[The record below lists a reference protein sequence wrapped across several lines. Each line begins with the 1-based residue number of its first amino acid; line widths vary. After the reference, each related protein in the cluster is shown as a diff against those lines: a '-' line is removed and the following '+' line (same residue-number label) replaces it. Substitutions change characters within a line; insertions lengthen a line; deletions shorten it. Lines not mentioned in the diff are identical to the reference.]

1 MTLLRPLRWFL
12 CHQVLGPII
21 VSIVQMIKD
30 TIVVFFLFLNIFIAF
45 SVGIYSMFK
54 PFCVKPRENATIF
67 NETNS
72 DNFTMQNATIFDETN
87 SDNFTMHQDDFKF
100 FSGVMH
106 VMFWRILDPG
116 QPRYVTIVHGGG
128 NDTNDSDEM
137 VFNKVSHQFSHLVG
151 IFLFGLYQ
159 IILIVLFIN
168 TLIAMMNTTFL
179 KIWESSDVQWK
190 FSKGKAGIEVIL

>member
-12 CHQVLGPII
+12 CCQVLGPLI

-30 TIVVFFLFLNIFIAF
+30 TMVVFFLFLNVFIAF

-54 PFCVKPRENATIF
+54 PFCVKPGKNAT
-67 NETNS
+67 NY
-72 DNFTMQNATIFDETN
+72 DDLETN
-87 SDNFTMHQDDFKF
+87 SDNFTMHQDDFQT

-116 QPRYVTIVHGGG
+116 QPRYVTIVQGGG
-128 NDTNDSDEM
+128 KDTNDSDEM
-137 VFNKVSHQFSHLVG
+137 DFNKVSHQFSHLVG
-151 IFLFGLYQ
+151 VFLFGLYQ

-179 KIWESSDVQWK
+179 KIWERSDVQWK
-190 FSKGKAGIEVIL
+190 FSKGKQVWSFFNCSNSFKLTT

>member
-54 PFCVKPRENATIF
+54 PFNLEPGKNA
-67 NETNS
+67 TNS
-72 DNFTMQNATIFDETN
+72 DETN
-87 SDNFTMHQDDFKF
+87 FDNFTMHQDDFKS
-100 FSGVMH
+100 FSGMMH

-116 QPRYVTIVHGGG
+116 QPRYVTIVHWGG

-137 VFNKVSHQFSHLVG
+137 DFNNVSHQFSHLVG